1 MAGMVIIGCGQAG
14 GQAAASLRQ
23 EKYEGPIT
31 MIGQEPYIP
40 YQRPPLSKQYLSG
53 EQEKEKLSLR
63 QESFYS
69 EKEINLM
76 LETSVLSLDPNKKEL
91 QLENDETVTYDKL
104 LIATGGRPRKL
115 EVDGHTLKGIHYLRN
130 IDDVDAIKTQMN
142 TSQNLVIVG
151 GGYIGLEVAS
161 VAIKRGLTV
170 SVLEMESRILERV
183 TTEEMSAF
191 YHQLHTDEGVN
202 ILTSTQAK
210 AFKGS
215 ETVESVVCGDHEI
228 PADLVIVGIGILPN
242 TEMAEAAG
250 LKTNNGLVVD
260 EHCRTSNEHIFA
272 AGDCTNHPNPILNRR
287 LRLESVPNAMEQGR
301 VAASNMLGGSKSYAS
316 MPWFWSDQYDLK
328 LQIAGLPFEA
338 DRQVVRGDV
347 AAAKFAVFHL
357 KGDLLQ
363 AVEAVNAPPEFMA
376 GKQLIAKRTPVSA
389 DKLADLTVS
398 MKEVAA

>member
-76 LETSVLSLDPNKKEL
+76 LETSVLSLDPHKKEL
-91 QLENDETVTYDKL
+91 QLEKGETVTYDKL

-130 IDDVDAIKTQMN
+130 IDDVDAIKTQMSI
-142 TSQNLVIVG
+142 SQNLVIVG

-161 VAIKRGLTV
+161 VAIKKGLTV

-215 ETVESVVCGDHEI
+215 ETVESVACGDHEI

-250 LKTNNGLVVD
+250 LETNNGLVVD

-316 MPWFWSDQYDLK
+316 MPWFWSDQYEHK
-328 LQIAGLPFEA
+328 LQMVGFSKDSDQSII
-338 DRQVVRGDV
+338 RGDMASKSFTV
-347 AAAKFAVFHL
+347 FYLKDDSIIAA
-357 KGDLLQ
+357 DS
-363 AVEAVNAPPEFMA
+363 VNNPKEFMA
-376 GKQLIAKRTPVSA
+376 SKQLVGKKASIEA
-389 DKLADLTVS
+389 LADTSIELKTLIN
-398 MKEVAA
+398 

>member
-23 EKYEGPIT
+23 EKYDGPIT

-69 EKEINLM
+69 EKEINLK
-76 LETSVLSLDPNKKEL
+76 LETSVLSLDPHKKEL

-104 LIATGGRPRKL
+104 LVATGGRPRKL

-161 VAIKRGLTV
+161 VAIKKGLSV

-183 TTEEMSAF
+183 TTEEMSTF

-202 ILTSTQAK
+202 IFTSTQAK

-215 ETVESVVCGDHEI
+215 ETVESVACGDHEI

-250 LKTNNGLVVD
+250 LETNNGLVVD

-316 MPWFWSDQYDLK
+316 MPWFWSDQYEHK
-328 LQIAGLPFEA
+328 LQMVGFSKDSDQSI
-338 DRQVVRGDV
+338 VRGDMESKSFTV
-347 AAAKFAVFHL
+347 FYLKDGSIIAA
-357 KGDLLQ
+357 DS
-363 AVEAVNAPPEFMA
+363 VNNPKEFIA
-376 GKQLIAKRTPVSA
+376 SKQLVGKKASIEA
-389 DKLADLTVS
+389 LADTSIDLKTLIN
-398 MKEVAA
+398 

>member
-69 EKEINLM
+69 EKEINLK
-76 LETSVLSLDPNKKEL
+76 LETSVLSLDPHKKEL
-91 QLENDETVTYDKL
+91 QPENDETVTYDKL
-104 LIATGGRPRKL
+104 LVATGGRPRKL

-191 YHQLHTDEGVN
+191 YHQLHTDEGVD

-250 LKTNNGLVVD
+250 LETNNGLVVD

-316 MPWFWSDQYDLK
+316 MPWFWSDQYEHK
-328 LQIAGLPFEA
+328 LQMVGFSKDSDQSI
-338 DRQVVRGDV
+338 VRGDMESKSFTV
-347 AAAKFAVFHL
+347 FYLKDDSIIAA
-357 KGDLLQ
+357 DS
-363 AVEAVNAPPEFMA
+363 VNNPKEFMA
-376 GKQLIAKRTPVSA
+376 SKQLVGKKASIEA
-389 DKLADLTVS
+389 LADTSIELKTLIN
-398 MKEVAA
+398 

>member
-69 EKEINLM
+69 EKEINLK
-76 LETSVLSLDPNKKEL
+76 LGTSVLSLDPDKREL
-91 QLENDETVTYDKL
+91 QLENGETVTYDKL
-104 LIATGGRPRKL
+104 LVATGGRPRKL
-115 EVDGHTLKGIHYLRN
+115 EVDGHTLTGIHYLRN

-250 LKTNNGLVVD
+250 LETNNGLVVD

-316 MPWFWSDQYDLK
+316 MPWFWSDQYEHK
-328 LQIAGLPFEA
+328 LQMVGFSKDSDQSI
-338 DRQVVRGDV
+338 VRGDMESKSFTV
-347 AAAKFAVFHL
+347 FYLKDDSIIAA
-357 KGDLLQ
+357 DS
-363 AVEAVNAPPEFMA
+363 VNNPKEFMA
-376 GKQLIAKRTPVSA
+376 SKQLMGKKASIEA
-389 DKLADLTVS
+389 LADTSIELKTLID
-398 MKEVAA
+398 

>member
-76 LETSVLSLDPNKKEL
+76 LETSVLSLDPHKKEL
-91 QLENDETVTYDKL
+91 QLEKGETVTYDKL

-130 IDDVDAIKTQMN
+130 IDDVDAIKTQMSI
-142 TSQNLVIVG
+142 SQNLVIVG

-161 VAIKRGLTV
+161 VAIKKGLTV

-250 LKTNNGLVVD
+250 LETNNGLVVD
-260 EHCRTSNEHIFA
+260 EYCRTSNEHIFA

-316 MPWFWSDQYDLK
+316 MPWFWSDQYEHK
-328 LQIAGLPFEA
+328 LQMVGFSK
-338 DRQVVRGDV
+338 DSDQSVVRGDMESKSFTV
-347 AAAKFAVFHL
+347 FYLKDGSIIAA
-357 KGDLLQ
+357 DS
-363 AVEAVNAPPEFMA
+363 VNNPKEFMA
-376 GKQLIAKRTPVSA
+376 SKQLVGKKASIEA
-389 DKLADLTVS
+389 LADTSIELKTLIN
-398 MKEVAA
+398 

>member
-53 EQEKEKLSLR
+53 EQEKEKLNLR
-63 QESFYS
+63 QASFYS
-69 EKEINLM
+69 EKEINL
-76 LETSVLSLDPNKKEL
+76 LLGTSVVSVDPLQKEL
-91 QLENDETVTYDKL
+91 QLDTGETVTYDKL
-104 LIATGGRPRKL
+104 LIASGGRPRKL
-115 EVDGHTLKGIHYLRN
+115 EVDGHNLKGIHYLRN
-130 IDDVDAIKTQMN
+130 IDDVDAIKAQMS
-142 TSQNLVIVG
+142 TSKNMVIVG

-161 VAIKRGLTV
+161 VAIKKGLTV
-170 SVLEMESRILERV
+170 SVLEMENRILERV

-191 YHQLHTDEGVN
+191 YNELHSDQGVN

-215 ETVESVVCGDHEI
+215 EAVERVVCDDQEI

-242 TEMAEAAG
+242 TEIAETAG
-250 LKTNNGLVVD
+250 LETNNGIVVD

-272 AGDCTNHPNPILNRR
+272 AGDCTNHPNPLLNRR

-316 MPWFWSDQYDLK
+316 MPWFWSDQYEHK
-328 LQIAGLPFEA
+328 LQMVGFSKESDQSI
-338 DRQVVRGDV
+338 VRGDMTSKSFTV
-347 AAAKFAVFHL
+347 FYLKDNLIIAA
-357 KGDLLQ
+357 DS
-363 AVEAVNAPPEFMA
+363 VNNPKEFMA
-376 GKQLIAKRTPVSA
+376 SKQLIGKKASIEA
-389 DKLADLTVS
+389 LADTSFELKTLIN
-398 MKEVAA
+398 

>member
-76 LETSVLSLDPNKKEL
+76 LETSVLSLDPHKKEL

-104 LIATGGRPRKL
+104 LVATGGRPRKL

-130 IDDVDAIKTQMN
+130 IDDVDAIKTQMS

-215 ETVESVVCGDHEI
+215 DTVERVVCGDHEI
-228 PADLVIVGIGILPN
+228 PADLVIIGIGILPN

-250 LKTNNGLVVD
+250 LETNNGLVVD
-260 EHCRTSNEHIFA
+260 EQCRTSNEHIFA

-316 MPWFWSDQYDLK
+316 MPWFWSDQYEHK
-328 LQIAGLPFEA
+328 LQMVGFSKDSDQSII
-338 DRQVVRGDV
+338 RGDMASKSFTV
-347 AAAKFAVFHL
+347 FYLKDDSIIAA
-357 KGDLLQ
+357 DS
-363 AVEAVNAPPEFMA
+363 VNNPKEFMA
-376 GKQLIAKRTPVSA
+376 SKQLVGKKASIEA
-389 DKLADLTVS
+389 LADTSIELKTLIN
-398 MKEVAA
+398 

>member
-23 EKYEGPIT
+23 EKYDGPIT

-69 EKEINLM
+69 EKEINLK
-76 LETSVLSLDPNKKEL
+76 LETSVLSLDPHKKEL

-130 IDDVDAIKTQMN
+130 IDDVDAIKTQMS

-250 LKTNNGLVVD
+250 LETNNGLVVD

-316 MPWFWSDQYDLK
+316 MPWFWSDQYEHK
-328 LQIAGLPFEA
+328 LQMVGFSKDSDQSI
-338 DRQVVRGDV
+338 VRGDMESKSFTV
-347 AAAKFAVFHL
+347 FYLKDDSIIAA
-357 KGDLLQ
+357 DS
-363 AVEAVNAPPEFMA
+363 VNNPKEFMA
-376 GKQLIAKRTPVSA
+376 SKQLVGKKASIEA
-389 DKLADLTVS
+389 LADTSIELKTLVN
-398 MKEVAA
+398 

>member
-23 EKYEGPIT
+23 ENYEGPIT

-76 LETSVLSLDPNKKEL
+76 LETSVLSLDPQKKEL
-91 QLENDETVTYDKL
+91 QLEKGETVTYDKL

-130 IDDVDAIKTQMN
+130 IDDVDAIKTQMS

-183 TTEEMSAF
+183 TTAEMSAF

-215 ETVESVVCGDHEI
+215 EAVENVVCGDHEI

-250 LKTNNGLVVD
+250 LETNNGLVVD

-316 MPWFWSDQYDLK
+316 MPWFWSDQYEHK
-328 LQIAGLPFEA
+328 LQMVGFSK
-338 DRQVVRGDV
+338 DSDQSVVRGDMASKSFTV
-347 AAAKFAVFHL
+347 FYLKDGSIIAA
-357 KGDLLQ
+357 DS
-363 AVEAVNAPPEFMA
+363 VNNPKEFMA
-376 GKQLIAKRTPVSA
+376 SKQLVGEKASIEA
-389 DKLADLTVS
+389 LADTSIELKTLIN
-398 MKEVAA
+398 

>member
-69 EKEINLM
+69 EKEINLK
-76 LETSVLSLDPNKKEL
+76 LETSVLSLDPHKKEL

-104 LIATGGRPRKL
+104 LVATGGRPRKL

-161 VAIKRGLTV
+161 VAIKKGLTV

-250 LKTNNGLVVD
+250 LETNNGLIVD

-316 MPWFWSDQYDLK
+316 MPWFWSDQYEHK
-328 LQIAGLPFEA
+328 LQMVGFSKDSDQSII
-338 DRQVVRGDV
+338 RGDMASKSFTV
-347 AAAKFAVFHL
+347 FYLKDDSIIAA
-357 KGDLLQ
+357 DS
-363 AVEAVNAPPEFMA
+363 VNNPKEFMA
-376 GKQLIAKRTPVSA
+376 SKQLVGKKASIEA
-389 DKLADLTVS
+389 LADTSIELKTLIN
-398 MKEVAA
+398 

>member
-69 EKEINLM
+69 EKEINLK
-76 LETSVLSLDPNKKEL
+76 LETSVLSLDPHKKEL

-104 LIATGGRPRKL
+104 LVATGGRPRKL

-130 IDDVDAIKTQMN
+130 IDDVDAIKTQMSI
-142 TSQNLVIVG
+142 SQNLVIVG

-161 VAIKRGLTV
+161 VAIKKGLTV

-215 ETVESVVCGDHEI
+215 ETVGSVVCGDHEI

-250 LKTNNGLVVD
+250 LETNNGLVVD

-316 MPWFWSDQYDLK
+316 MPWFWSDQYEHK
-328 LQIAGLPFEA
+328 LQMVGFSKDSDQSII
-338 DRQVVRGDV
+338 RGDMASKSFTV
-347 AAAKFAVFHL
+347 FYLKDDSIIAA
-357 KGDLLQ
+357 DS
-363 AVEAVNAPPEFMA
+363 VNNPKEFMA
-376 GKQLIAKRTPVSA
+376 SKQLVGKKASIEA
-389 DKLADLTVS
+389 LADTSIELKTLIN
-398 MKEVAA
+398 

>member
-69 EKEINLM
+69 EKEINLK
-76 LETSVLSLDPNKKEL
+76 LETSVLSLDPHKKEL

-104 LIATGGRPRKL
+104 LVATGGRPRKL

-130 IDDVDAIKTQMN
+130 IDDVDAIKTQMSI
-142 TSQNLVIVG
+142 SQNLVIVG

-161 VAIKRGLTV
+161 VAIKKGLTV

-250 LKTNNGLVVD
+250 LETNNGLVVD

-316 MPWFWSDQYDLK
+316 MPWFWSDQYEHK
-328 LQIAGLPFEA
+328 LQMVGFSKDSDQSI
-338 DRQVVRGDV
+338 VRGDMESKSFTV
-347 AAAKFAVFHL
+347 FYLKDDSIIAA
-357 KGDLLQ
+357 DS
-363 AVEAVNAPPEFMA
+363 VNNPKEFMA
-376 GKQLIAKRTPVSA
+376 SKQLVGKKTSMEA
-389 DKLADLTVS
+389 LADTSIELKTLIN
-398 MKEVAA
+398 

>member
-69 EKEINLM
+69 EKEINLK
-76 LETSVLSLDPNKKEL
+76 LETSVLSLDPHKKEL

-104 LIATGGRPRKL
+104 LVATGGRPRKL

-183 TTEEMSAF
+183 TTEEMSTF

-250 LKTNNGLVVD
+250 LETNNGLVVD

-316 MPWFWSDQYDLK
+316 MPWFWSDQYEHK
-328 LQIAGLPFEA
+328 LQMVGFSK
-338 DRQVVRGDV
+338 DSDQSVVRGDMESKSFTV
-347 AAAKFAVFHL
+347 FYLKDGSIIAA
-357 KGDLLQ
+357 DS
-363 AVEAVNAPPEFMA
+363 VNNPKEFMA
-376 GKQLIAKRTPVSA
+376 SKQLVGKKTSIEALVDTSIELKT
-389 DKLADLTVS
+389 LIN
-398 MKEVAA
+398 

>member
-69 EKEINLM
+69 EKEINLK
-76 LETSVLSLDPNKKEL
+76 LETSVLSLDPHKKEL

-130 IDDVDAIKTQMN
+130 IDDVDAIKTQMS

-250 LKTNNGLVVD
+250 LETNNGLVVD

-316 MPWFWSDQYDLK
+316 MPWFWSDQYEHK
-328 LQIAGLPFEA
+328 LQMVGFSK
-338 DRQVVRGDV
+338 DSDQSVVRGDMESKSFTV
-347 AAAKFAVFHL
+347 FYLKDGSIIAA
-357 KGDLLQ
+357 DS
-363 AVEAVNAPPEFMA
+363 VNNPKEFMA
-376 GKQLIAKRTPVSA
+376 SKQLVGKKASIEALA
-389 DKLADLTVS
+389 DKSIELKTLIN
-398 MKEVAA
+398 

>member
-69 EKEINLM
+69 EKEINLK
-76 LETSVLSLDPNKKEL
+76 LETSVLSLDPHKKEL
-91 QLENDETVTYDKL
+91 LLENDETVTYDKL
-104 LIATGGRPRKL
+104 LVATGGRPRKL

-130 IDDVDAIKTQMN
+130 IDDVDAIKTQMS

-161 VAIKRGLTV
+161 VAIKRGLKV

-215 ETVESVVCGDHEI
+215 DTVERVVCSDHEI
-228 PADLVIVGIGILPN
+228 PADLVIIGIGILPN

-250 LKTNNGLVVD
+250 LETNNGLVVD
-260 EHCRTSNEHIFA
+260 EQCRTSNEHIFA

-316 MPWFWSDQYDLK
+316 MPWFWSDQYEHK
-328 LQIAGLPFEA
+328 LQMVGFSK
-338 DRQVVRGDV
+338 DSDQSVVRGDMESKSFTV
-347 AAAKFAVFHL
+347 FYLKDDSIIAA
-357 KGDLLQ
+357 DS
-363 AVEAVNAPPEFMA
+363 VNNPKEFMA
-376 GKQLIAKRTPVSA
+376 SKQLVGKKASIEA
-389 DKLADLTVS
+389 LADTSIELKTLVN
-398 MKEVAA
+398 

>member
-23 EKYEGPIT
+23 EKYDGPIT

-69 EKEINLM
+69 EKEINLK
-76 LETSVLSLDPNKKEL
+76 LETSVLSLDPHKKEL

-104 LIATGGRPRKL
+104 LVATGGRPRKL

-250 LKTNNGLVVD
+250 LETNNGLVVD

-316 MPWFWSDQYDLK
+316 MPWFWSDQYEHK
-328 LQIAGLPFEA
+328 LQMVGFSKDSDQSI
-338 DRQVVRGDV
+338 VRGDMESKSFTV
-347 AAAKFAVFHL
+347 FYLKDDSIIAA
-357 KGDLLQ
+357 DS
-363 AVEAVNAPPEFMA
+363 VNNPKEFMA
-376 GKQLIAKRTPVSA
+376 SKQLVGKKASIEA
-389 DKLADLTVS
+389 LADTSIDLKTLIN
-398 MKEVAA
+398 

>member
-69 EKEINLM
+69 EKEINLK
-76 LETSVLSLDPNKKEL
+76 LETSVLSLDPDKREL
-91 QLENDETVTYDKL
+91 QLENGETVTYDKL

-250 LKTNNGLVVD
+250 LETNNGLVVD

-316 MPWFWSDQYDLK
+316 MPWFWSDQYEHK
-328 LQIAGLPFEA
+328 LQMVGFSK
-338 DRQVVRGDV
+338 DSDQSVVRGDMESKSFTV
-347 AAAKFAVFHL
+347 FYLKDDSIIAA
-357 KGDLLQ
+357 DS
-363 AVEAVNAPPEFMA
+363 VNNPKEFMA
-376 GKQLIAKRTPVSA
+376 SKQLVGKKASIEA
-389 DKLADLTVS
+389 LADTSIELKTLIN
-398 MKEVAA
+398 

>member
-1 MAGMVIIGCGQAG
+1 MTGMVIIGCGQAG

-23 EKYEGPIT
+23 EKYKGPIT

-76 LETSVLSLDPNKKEL
+76 LETSVLSLDPLKKKL
-91 QLENDETVTYDKL
+91 QLENGETVIYDKL

-130 IDDVDAIKTQMN
+130 IDDVDAIKTQMSS
-142 TSQNLVIVG
+142 SQNLVIVG

-161 VAIKRGLTV
+161 VAIRKGLTV
-170 SVLEMESRILERV
+170 SVLETESRILERV

-191 YHQLHTDEGVN
+191 YHQLHTDQGVN
-202 ILTSTQAK
+202 IMTSTQAK

-215 ETVESVVCGDHEI
+215 ETVESVVCDDHEI

-242 TEMAEAAG
+242 TELAEAAG
-250 LKTNNGLVVD
+250 LETNNGLVVD
-260 EHCRTSNEHIFA
+260 EHCRTSNEDIFA
-272 AGDCTNHPNPILNRR
+272 AGDCTNHPNPLLNRR

-301 VAASNMLGGSKSYAS
+301 VAASNMLGGAKSYAS
-316 MPWFWSDQYDLK
+316 MPWFWSDQYEHK
-328 LQIAGLPFEA
+328 LQMVGFSKDSDQSI
-338 DRQVVRGDV
+338 VRGDMASKSFTV
-347 AAAKFAVFHL
+347 FYLKDDSIIAA
-357 KGDLLQ
+357 DS
-363 AVEAVNAPPEFMA
+363 VNNPKEFMA
-376 GKQLIAKRTPVSA
+376 SKQLVGKKASIEA
-389 DKLADLTVS
+389 LADTS
-398 MKEVAA
+398 KELKTLIN

>member
-40 YQRPPLSKQYLSG
+40 YQRPPLTKQYLSG

-76 LETSVLSLDPNKKEL
+76 LETSVLSLDPHKKEL
-91 QLENDETVTYDKL
+91 QLEKGETVTYDKL

-130 IDDVDAIKTQMN
+130 IDDVDAIKTQMSI
-142 TSQNLVIVG
+142 SQNLVIVG

-161 VAIKRGLTV
+161 VAIKKGLTV

-215 ETVESVVCGDHEI
+215 ETVGSVVCGDHEI

-250 LKTNNGLVVD
+250 LETNNGLVVD

-316 MPWFWSDQYDLK
+316 MPWFWSDQYEHK
-328 LQIAGLPFEA
+328 LQMVGFSKDSDQSI
-338 DRQVVRGDV
+338 VRGDMESKSFTV
-347 AAAKFAVFHL
+347 FYLKDDSIIAA
-357 KGDLLQ
+357 DS
-363 AVEAVNAPPEFMA
+363 VNNPKEFMA
-376 GKQLIAKRTPVSA
+376 SKQLVGKKASIEA
-389 DKLADLTVS
+389 LADTSIELKTLIN
-398 MKEVAA
+398 

>member
-69 EKEINLM
+69 EKEINLK
-76 LETSVLSLDPNKKEL
+76 LGTSVLSLDPDKREL
-91 QLENDETVTYDKL
+91 QLENGETVTYDKL
-104 LIATGGRPRKL
+104 LVATGGRPRKL

-130 IDDVDAIKTQMN
+130 IDDVDAIKTQMS

-161 VAIKRGLTV
+161 VAIKKGLTV

-260 EHCRTSNEHIFA
+260 AHCRTSNEHIFA

-316 MPWFWSDQYDLK
+316 MPWFWSDQYEHK
-328 LQIAGLPFEA
+328 LQMVGFSK
-338 DRQVVRGDV
+338 DSDQSVVRGDMESKSFTV
-347 AAAKFAVFHL
+347 FYLKDGSIIAA
-357 KGDLLQ
+357 DS
-363 AVEAVNAPPEFMA
+363 VNNPKEFMA
-376 GKQLIAKRTPVSA
+376 SKQLVGKKASIEA
-389 DKLADLTVS
+389 LADTSIELKTLIN
-398 MKEVAA
+398 

>member
-76 LETSVLSLDPNKKEL
+76 LERSVLSLDPHKKEL

-130 IDDVDAIKTQMN
+130 IDDVDAIKTQMSI
-142 TSQNLVIVG
+142 SQNLVIVG

-161 VAIKRGLTV
+161 VAIKKGLTV

-215 ETVESVVCGDHEI
+215 ETVGSVVCGDHEI

-250 LKTNNGLVVD
+250 LETNNGLVVD

-316 MPWFWSDQYDLK
+316 MPWFWSDQYEHK
-328 LQIAGLPFEA
+328 LQMVGFSK
-338 DRQVVRGDV
+338 DSDQSVVRGDMESKSFTV
-347 AAAKFAVFHL
+347 FYLKDDSIIAA
-357 KGDLLQ
+357 DS
-363 AVEAVNAPPEFMA
+363 VNNPKEFMA
-376 GKQLIAKRTPVSA
+376 SKQLVGKKASIEA
-389 DKLADLTVS
+389 LADTSIELKTLIN
-398 MKEVAA
+398 

>member
-69 EKEINLM
+69 EKEINLK
-76 LETSVLSLDPNKKEL
+76 LETSVLSLDPHKKEL

-104 LIATGGRPRKL
+104 LVATGGRPRKL

-250 LKTNNGLVVD
+250 LETNNGLVVD

-316 MPWFWSDQYDLK
+316 MPWFWSDQYEHK
-328 LQIAGLPFEA
+328 LQMVGFSKDSDQSI
-338 DRQVVRGDV
+338 VRGDMESKSFTV
-347 AAAKFAVFHL
+347 FYLKDDSIIAA
-357 KGDLLQ
+357 DS
-363 AVEAVNAPPEFMA
+363 VNNPKEFIA
-376 GKQLIAKRTPVSA
+376 SKQLVGKKASIEA
-389 DKLADLTVS
+389 LADTSIDLKTLIN
-398 MKEVAA
+398 

>member
-76 LETSVLSLDPNKKEL
+76 LETSVLSLDPHKKEL
-91 QLENDETVTYDKL
+91 QLEKGETVTYDKL

-130 IDDVDAIKTQMN
+130 IDDVDAIKTQMSI
-142 TSQNLVIVG
+142 SQNLVIVG

-161 VAIKRGLTV
+161 VAIKKGLTV

-316 MPWFWSDQYDLK
+316 MPWFWSDQYEHK
-328 LQIAGLPFEA
+328 LQMVGFSKDSDQSII
-338 DRQVVRGDV
+338 RGDMASKSFTV
-347 AAAKFAVFHL
+347 FYLKDDSIIAA
-357 KGDLLQ
+357 DS
-363 AVEAVNAPPEFMA
+363 VNNPKEFMA
-376 GKQLIAKRTPVSA
+376 SKQLVGKKASIEA
-389 DKLADLTVS
+389 LADTSIELKTLIN
-398 MKEVAA
+398 

>member
-69 EKEINLM
+69 EKEINLK
-76 LETSVLSLDPNKKEL
+76 LETSVLSLDPDKREL
-91 QLENDETVTYDKL
+91 QLENGETVTYDKL
-104 LIATGGRPRKL
+104 LVATGGRPRKL

-250 LKTNNGLVVD
+250 LETNNGLVVD

-316 MPWFWSDQYDLK
+316 MPWFWSDQYEHK
-328 LQIAGLPFEA
+328 LQMVGFSKDSDQSI
-338 DRQVVRGDV
+338 VRGDMESKSFTV
-347 AAAKFAVFHL
+347 FYLKDDSIIAA
-357 KGDLLQ
+357 DS
-363 AVEAVNAPPEFMA
+363 VNNPKEFMA
-376 GKQLIAKRTPVSA
+376 SKQLMGKKASIEA
-389 DKLADLTVS
+389 LADTSIELKTLIN
-398 MKEVAA
+398 

>member
-53 EQEKEKLSLR
+53 EQEKEKLNLR

-76 LETSVLSLDPNKKEL
+76 LETSVLSLDPHKKEL
-91 QLENDETVTYDKL
+91 QLIKGETVTYDKL

-130 IDDVDAIKTQMN
+130 IDDVDAIKTQMSI
-142 TSQNLVIVG
+142 SQNLVIVG

-183 TTEEMSAF
+183 TTKEMSAF

-215 ETVESVVCGDHEI
+215 ETVESVVCGDNEI

-301 VAASNMLGGSKSYAS
+301 VAASNMLGGAKSYAS
-316 MPWFWSDQYDLK
+316 MPWFWSDQYEHK
-328 LQIAGLPFEA
+328 LQMVGFSKDSDQSII
-338 DRQVVRGDV
+338 RGDMASKSFTV
-347 AAAKFAVFHL
+347 FYLKDDSIIAA
-357 KGDLLQ
+357 DS
-363 AVEAVNAPPEFMA
+363 VNNPKEFMA
-376 GKQLIAKRTPVSA
+376 SKQLVGKKASIEA
-389 DKLADLTVS
+389 LADTSIELKTLIS
-398 MKEVAA
+398 

>member
-69 EKEINLM
+69 EKAINLK
-76 LETSVLSLDPNKKEL
+76 LETSVLSLDPHKKEL
-91 QLENDETVTYDKL
+91 QLENDETVNYDKL
-104 LIATGGRPRKL
+104 LVATGGRPRKL

-130 IDDVDAIKTQMN
+130 IDDVDAIKTQMS

-316 MPWFWSDQYDLK
+316 MPWFWSDQYQHK
-328 LQIAGLPFEA
+328 LQMVGFSK
-338 DRQVVRGDV
+338 DSDQSVVRGDMESKSFTV
-347 AAAKFAVFHL
+347 FYLKDDSIIAA
-357 KGDLLQ
+357 DS
-363 AVEAVNAPPEFMA
+363 VNNPKEFMA
-376 GKQLIAKRTPVSA
+376 SKQLVGKKTSIEA
-389 DKLADLTVS
+389 LADTSIELKTLIN
-398 MKEVAA
+398 

>member
-76 LETSVLSLDPNKKEL
+76 LETSVLSLDPHKKEL
-91 QLENDETVTYDKL
+91 QLEKGETVTYDKL

-161 VAIKRGLTV
+161 VAIKKGLTV

-250 LKTNNGLVVD
+250 LETNNGLVVD
-260 EHCRTSNEHIFA
+260 EYCRTSNEHIFA

-316 MPWFWSDQYDLK
+316 MPWFWSDQYEHK
-328 LQIAGLPFEA
+328 LQMVGFSK
-338 DRQVVRGDV
+338 DSDQSVVRGDMESKSFTV
-347 AAAKFAVFHL
+347 FYLKDYSIIAA
-357 KGDLLQ
+357 DS
-363 AVEAVNAPPEFMA
+363 VNNPKEFMA
-376 GKQLIAKRTPVSA
+376 SKQLVGKKASIEA
-389 DKLADLTVS
+389 LADTSIELKTLVN
-398 MKEVAA
+398 

>member
-53 EQEKEKLSLR
+53 EQEKEKLNLR

-76 LETSVLSLDPNKKEL
+76 LETSVLSLNPHKKEL
-91 QLENDETVTYDKL
+91 QLEKGETVTYDKL

-115 EVDGHTLKGIHYLRN
+115 EVDGNTLKGIHYLRN
-130 IDDVDAIKTQMN
+130 IDDVDAIKTQMS

-191 YHQLHTDEGVN
+191 YHQLHTNEGVN

-215 ETVESVVCGDHEI
+215 ETIESVVCGDHEI

-250 LKTNNGLVVD
+250 LETNNGLVVD

-316 MPWFWSDQYDLK
+316 IPWFWSDQYEHK
-328 LQIAGLPFEA
+328 LQMVGFSK
-338 DRQVVRGDV
+338 DSDQSVVRGDMESKSFTV
-347 AAAKFAVFHL
+347 FYLKDDSIIAA
-357 KGDLLQ
+357 DS
-363 AVEAVNAPPEFMA
+363 VNNPKEFMA
-376 GKQLIAKRTPVSA
+376 SKQLVGKKASIEA
-389 DKLADLTVS
+389 LADTSIELKTLIN
-398 MKEVAA
+398 

>member
-76 LETSVLSLDPNKKEL
+76 LETSVLSLDPHKKEL
-91 QLENDETVTYDKL
+91 QLEKGETVAYDKL

-191 YHQLHTDEGVN
+191 YHQLHTDEGVD

-228 PADLVIVGIGILPN
+228 PADLVIIGIGILPN
-242 TEMAEAAG
+242 IEMAEAAG
-250 LKTNNGLVVD
+250 LETNNGLVVD

-301 VAASNMLGGSKSYAS
+301 IAASNMLGGSKSYAS
-316 MPWFWSDQYDLK
+316 MPWFWSDQYEHK
-328 LQIAGLPFEA
+328 LQMVGFSI
-338 DRQVVRGDV
+338 DSDQSIVRGDMASKSFTV
-347 AAAKFAVFHL
+347 FYLKDDSIIAA
-357 KGDLLQ
+357 DS
-363 AVEAVNAPPEFMA
+363 VNNPKEFMA
-376 GKQLIAKRTPVSA
+376 SKQLVGKKASIEA
-389 DKLADLTVS
+389 LADTSIELKTLIN
-398 MKEVAA
+398 

>member
-69 EKEINLM
+69 EKEINLK
-76 LETSVLSLDPNKKEL
+76 LETSVLSLDPDKREL
-91 QLENDETVTYDKL
+91 QLENGETVTYDKL
-104 LIATGGRPRKL
+104 LVATGGRPRKL

-191 YHQLHTDEGVN
+191 YHQLHTDQGVN

-215 ETVESVVCGDHEI
+215 ETVESVVCDDHEI

-250 LKTNNGLVVD
+250 LETNNGLVVD

-316 MPWFWSDQYDLK
+316 MPWFWSDQYEHK
-328 LQIAGLPFEA
+328 LQMVGFSK
-338 DRQVVRGDV
+338 DSDQSVVRGDMESKSFTV
-347 AAAKFAVFHL
+347 FYLKDDSIIAA
-357 KGDLLQ
+357 DS
-363 AVEAVNAPPEFMA
+363 VNNPKEFIA
-376 GKQLIAKRTPVSA
+376 SKQLVGKKASIEA
-389 DKLADLTVS
+389 LADTSIDLKTLIN
-398 MKEVAA
+398 

>member
-1 MAGMVIIGCGQAG
+1 MAGMVIIGCGQTG

-76 LETSVLSLDPNKKEL
+76 LETSVLSLDPHKKEL
-91 QLENDETVTYDKL
+91 QLEKGETVTYDKL

-130 IDDVDAIKTQMN
+130 IDDVDAIKTQMSI
-142 TSQNLVIVG
+142 SQNLVIVG

-161 VAIKRGLTV
+161 VAIKKGLTV
-170 SVLEMESRILERV
+170 SILEMESRILERV
-183 TTEEMSAF
+183 TTEEMSTF

-202 ILTSTQAK
+202 IFTSTQAK

-215 ETVESVVCGDHEI
+215 ETVESVACGDHEI

-250 LKTNNGLVVD
+250 LETNNGLVVD

-316 MPWFWSDQYDLK
+316 MPWFWSDQYEHK
-328 LQIAGLPFEA
+328 LQMVGFSK
-338 DRQVVRGDV
+338 DSDQSVVRGDMESKSFTV
-347 AAAKFAVFHL
+347 FYLKDDSIIAA
-357 KGDLLQ
+357 DS
-363 AVEAVNAPPEFMA
+363 VNNPKEFMA
-376 GKQLIAKRTPVSA
+376 SKQLVGKKAPIEA
-389 DKLADLTVS
+389 LADTSIELKTLIN
-398 MKEVAA
+398 

>member
-76 LETSVLSLDPNKKEL
+76 LETSVLSLDPLKKKL
-91 QLENDETVTYDKL
+91 QLENGETVIYDKL

-130 IDDVDAIKTQMN
+130 IDDVDAIKTQMSS
-142 TSQNLVIVG
+142 SQNLVIVG

-161 VAIKRGLTV
+161 VAIRKGLTV
-170 SVLEMESRILERV
+170 SVLETESRILERV

-191 YHQLHTDEGVN
+191 YHQLHTDQSVN
-202 ILTSTQAK
+202 IMTSTQAK

-215 ETVESVVCGDHEI
+215 ETVESVVCDDHEI

-242 TEMAEAAG
+242 TELAEAAG
-250 LKTNNGLVVD
+250 LETNNGLVVD
-260 EHCRTSNEHIFA
+260 EHCRTSNEDIFA
-272 AGDCTNHPNPILNRR
+272 AGDCTNHPNPLLNRR

-301 VAASNMLGGSKSYAS
+301 VAASNMLGGAKSYAS
-316 MPWFWSDQYDLK
+316 MPWFWSDQYEHK
-328 LQIAGLPFEA
+328 LQMVGFSKDSDQSI
-338 DRQVVRGDV
+338 VRGDMASKSFTV
-347 AAAKFAVFHL
+347 FYLKEDSIIAA
-357 KGDLLQ
+357 DS
-363 AVEAVNAPPEFMA
+363 VNNPKEFMA
-376 GKQLIAKRTPVSA
+376 SKQLVGKKASIEA
-389 DKLADLTVS
+389 LADTSVELKTLIN
-398 MKEVAA
+398 

>member
-69 EKEINLM
+69 EKEINLK
-76 LETSVLSLDPNKKEL
+76 LGTSVLSLDPDKREL
-91 QLENDETVTYDKL
+91 QLENGETVTYDKL
-104 LIATGGRPRKL
+104 LVATGGRPRKL

-130 IDDVDAIKTQMN
+130 IDGVHAIETQMS

-161 VAIKRGLTV
+161 VAIKKGLTV

-215 ETVESVVCGDHEI
+215 ETVESVVCDNHEI

-250 LKTNNGLVVD
+250 LETNNGLVVD

-316 MPWFWSDQYDLK
+316 MPWFWSDQYEHK
-328 LQIAGLPFEA
+328 LQMVGFSKDSDQSI
-338 DRQVVRGDV
+338 VRGDMESKSFTV
-347 AAAKFAVFHL
+347 FYLKDDSIIAA
-357 KGDLLQ
+357 DS
-363 AVEAVNAPPEFMA
+363 VNNPKEFMA
-376 GKQLIAKRTPVSA
+376 SKQLVGKKASIEA
-389 DKLADLTVS
+389 LADTSIELKTLIN
-398 MKEVAA
+398 

>member
-1 MAGMVIIGCGQAG
+1 MTGMVIIGCGQAG

-76 LETSVLSLDPNKKEL
+76 LETSVLSLDPLKKKL
-91 QLENDETVTYDKL
+91 QLENGETVIYDKL

-130 IDDVDAIKTQMN
+130 IDDVDAIKTQMSS
-142 TSQNLVIVG
+142 SQNLVIVG

-161 VAIKRGLTV
+161 VAIRKGLTV
-170 SVLEMESRILERV
+170 SVLETESRILERV

-191 YHQLHTDEGVN
+191 YHQLHTDQGVN
-202 ILTSTQAK
+202 IMTSTQAK

-215 ETVESVVCGDHEI
+215 ETVESVVCDDYEI

-242 TEMAEAAG
+242 TELAEAAG
-250 LKTNNGLVVD
+250 LETNNGLVVD
-260 EHCRTSNEHIFA
+260 EHCRTSNEDIFA
-272 AGDCTNHPNPILNRR
+272 AGDCTNHPNPLLNRR

-301 VAASNMLGGSKSYAS
+301 VAASNMLGGAKSYAS
-316 MPWFWSDQYDLK
+316 MPWFWSDQYEHK
-328 LQIAGLPFEA
+328 LQMVGFSKDSDQSI
-338 DRQVVRGDV
+338 VRGDMASKSFTV
-347 AAAKFAVFHL
+347 FYLKDDSIIAA
-357 KGDLLQ
+357 DS
-363 AVEAVNAPPEFMA
+363 VNNPKEFMA
-376 GKQLIAKRTPVSA
+376 SKQLVGKKASIEA
-389 DKLADLTVS
+389 LADTSIELKTLIN
-398 MKEVAA
+398 

>member
-76 LETSVLSLDPNKKEL
+76 LETSVLSLDPLKKEL
-91 QLENDETVTYDKL
+91 QLENGETVTYDKL

-316 MPWFWSDQYDLK
+316 MPWFWSDQYEHK
-328 LQIAGLPFEA
+328 LQMVGFSKDSDQSII
-338 DRQVVRGDV
+338 RGDMASKSFTVFYLKDDSIV
-347 AAAKFAVFHL
+347 AA
-357 KGDLLQ
+357 DS
-363 AVEAVNAPPEFMA
+363 VNNPKEFMA
-376 GKQLIAKRTPVSA
+376 SKQLVGKKASIEA
-389 DKLADLTVS
+389 LADTSIELKTLIN
-398 MKEVAA
+398 

>member
-69 EKEINLM
+69 EKEISLK
-76 LETSVLSLDPNKKEL
+76 LETSVLSLDPHKKEL

-104 LIATGGRPRKL
+104 LVATGGRPRKL

-130 IDDVDAIKTQMN
+130 IDDVDAIKTQMS

-161 VAIKRGLTV
+161 VAIKKGLTV

-191 YHQLHTDEGVN
+191 YQQLHTDEGVN

-316 MPWFWSDQYDLK
+316 MPWFWSDQYEHK
-328 LQIAGLPFEA
+328 LQMVGFSKDSDQSII
-338 DRQVVRGDV
+338 RGDMASKSFTVFYLKDDSIV
-347 AAAKFAVFHL
+347 AA
-357 KGDLLQ
+357 DS
-363 AVEAVNAPPEFMA
+363 VNNPKEFMA
-376 GKQLIAKRTPVSA
+376 SKQLVGKKASIEA
-389 DKLADLTVS
+389 LANTSIELKTLIN
-398 MKEVAA
+398 

>member
-76 LETSVLSLDPNKKEL
+76 LETSVLSLDPQKKEL
-91 QLENDETVTYDKL
+91 QLEKGETVTYDKL

-130 IDDVDAIKTQMN
+130 IDDVDAIKTQMS

-161 VAIKRGLTV
+161 VAIKKGLTV

-250 LKTNNGLVVD
+250 LETNNGLVVD

-316 MPWFWSDQYDLK
+316 MPWFWSDQYEHK
-328 LQIAGLPFEA
+328 LQMVGFSK
-338 DRQVVRGDV
+338 DSDQSVVRGDMESKSFTV
-347 AAAKFAVFHL
+347 FYLKDDSIIAA
-357 KGDLLQ
+357 DS
-363 AVEAVNAPPEFMA
+363 VNNPKEFMA
-376 GKQLIAKRTPVSA
+376 SKQLVGKKASIEA
-389 DKLADLTVS
+389 LADTSIELKTLIN
-398 MKEVAA
+398 

>member
-69 EKEINLM
+69 EKEINLK
-76 LETSVLSLDPNKKEL
+76 LETSVLSLDPHKKEL

-104 LIATGGRPRKL
+104 LVATGGRPRKL

-130 IDDVDAIKTQMN
+130 IDDVDAIKTQMS

-215 ETVESVVCGDHEI
+215 ETMESVVCGDHEI

-316 MPWFWSDQYDLK
+316 MPWFWSDQYEHK
-328 LQIAGLPFEA
+328 LQMVGFSKDSDQSII
-338 DRQVVRGDV
+338 RGDMESKSFTV
-347 AAAKFAVFHL
+347 FYLKDDSIIAA
-357 KGDLLQ
+357 DS
-363 AVEAVNAPPEFMA
+363 VNNPKEFMA
-376 GKQLIAKRTPVSA
+376 SKQLVGKKASIEA
-389 DKLADLTVS
+389 LADTSIDLKTLIN
-398 MKEVAA
+398 